1 MYSRNIAHSEPTNP
15 HAYDS
20 EARQEPTM
28 TTPTDQST
36 DQSAGLDPATAMPMT
51 VEGIAASP
59 TTELVN
65 RYRAAVGLIDRR
77 LMEMADDD
85 LDQAFLPD
93 AGVGRWPIRVLM
105 GHLADAEMVQIHR
118 MRRAV
123 AEPGAVLGLWDEH
136 AFIDCDMYGKEGQ
149 VRSPI
154 AGFCAMVYTT
164 RQWAGEWLATLT
176 DEEWQREIMHPEN
189 GAMSTRDLLVYTIWH
204 FEHHLGFLQAKVS
217 KLMGEEGY
225 APIAGPAA
233 HAQAGGCAS
242 GGSCG
247 CEAQGKARPAD
258 GSCCGGSSASDSGAC
273 CSSQANSAESSTS

>member
-1 MYSRNIAHSEPTNP
+1 
-15 HAYDS
+15 
-20 EARQEPTM
+20 M
-28 TTPTDQST
+28 TSTPNQP
-36 DQSAGLDPATAMPMT
+36 AGLDPATAMPMT
-51 VEGIAASP
+51 IEGIAASP
-59 TTELVN
+59 TAELVT

-77 LMEMADDD
+77 LMEMADED

-118 MRRAV
+118 IRRAV

-136 AFIDCDMYGKEGQ
+136 AFIDANLYGKEGDL
-149 VRSPI
+149 RAPI

-176 DEEWQREIMHPEN
+176 PEEWQREIMHPEN
-189 GAMSTRDLLVYTIWH
+189 GAMSARDLLVYTIWH
-204 FEHHLGFLQAKVS
+204 FEHHLGFLQAKIA
-217 KLMGEEGY
+217 KIMGEEGY

-233 HAQAGGCAS
+233 HAQSQCCSS

-247 CEAQGKARPAD
+247 CEAEGKARPAD
-258 GSCCGGSSASDSGAC
+258 GSCCGGNANQSSGGC
-273 CSSQANSAESSTS
+273 CSTNTPTSEQAD